1 MSSHTGSSILI
12 VNGNVVTLDEER
24 PSAQALLI
32 TDGRV
37 EKVGTSAEL
46 RPLADDIEILDVAG
60 ASVLPGF
67 IDGHTHFEL
76 TCVSLEHYI
85 NAHTPPCR
93 SLDDISDIIR
103 RQREQEA
110 DYPWIVCRSSFGLQN
125 KVTDGRLFTRQ
136 ELDALSADKP
146 LVVFAGLHVSM
157 LNSAALAA
165 LGLLD
170 TTTPTGMTV
179 HRDAEGE
186 PTGVVTEIFDKLPSW
201 PSELVASAVAAH
213 ERDILLANGITSI
226 SSIPFSGTE
235 MRAVRMAQRAGAL
248 AARVR
253 HYPVHPWGAGLD
265 SFEQLGVESGVG
277 DDHYRIGGVKLF
289 VEGIGNDGL
298 DSPADDV
305 KYTQDQLCGVVK
317 RADQL
322 GLQVLMHA
330 FTPKGVVMAAKAAE
344 SLRRIAP
351 RGERRHRIE
360 HGADYVDLANLEY
373 VRASGV
379 SLVTTPHFMYS
390 GAIEIAPPAPLRSL
404 IDAGFHL
411 IGGTDST
418 GTVLESASPLFN
430 VACAVTRRRRDGS
443 RFRPQ
448 EAITPLEGLK
458 MFTVWAAHG
467 GFEEKS
473 KGKLATG
480 YLGDAVI
487 LSANPMTTPEDK
499 LHTIRIDGTII
510 GGRLVYSA

>member
-1 MSSHTGSSILI
+1 MSSHTGSSILL
-12 VNGNVVTLDEER
+12 VNGNVVTLDEEM
-24 PSAQALLI
+24 PSAEALLI

-37 EKVGTSAEL
+37 DKVGSSADL
-46 RPLADDIEILDVAG
+46 IQLASDIEIVDVGG
-60 ASVLPGF
+60 ATVLPGF

-76 TCVSLEHYI
+76 TCVSLDHYI

-93 SLDDISDIIR
+93 SLDDIADIIR
-103 RQREQEA
+103 RDRNQEV
-110 DYPWIVCRSSFGLQN
+110 DYPWIVCRSSFGMQN

-136 ELDALSADKP
+136 ELDSLSAEKP

-165 LGLLD
+165 LSLLD
-170 TTTPTGMTV
+170 GTTPLGMTV
-179 HRDAEGE
+179 HRDENGE

-201 PSELVASAVAAH
+201 PSELVASAVSAH
-213 ERDILLANGITSI
+213 ERDVLLANGITSI
-226 SSIPFSGTE
+226 SSIPFSGSE

-253 HYPVHPWGAGLD
+253 HYPVHPWGASLD
-265 SFEQLGVESGVG
+265 SFDQLGVESGVG
-277 DDHYRIGGVKLF
+277 DDGYRIGGVKLF
-289 VEGIGNDGL
+289 VEGIGSDGL
-298 DSPADDV
+298 DGPADDV
-305 KYTQDQLCGVVK
+305 KYTQEQLDDVVR

-330 FTPKGVVMAAKAAE
+330 FTPQGVVMAAKAAE
-344 SLRRIAP
+344 SVRHLAP
-351 RGERRHRIE
+351 RERRHRIE
-360 HGADYVDLANLEY
+360 HGADYVNLEDLGY

-404 IDAGFHL
+404 IDADFDL

-430 VACAVTRRRRDGS
+430 ITCAVTRRRRDGS

-458 MFTVWAAHG
+458 MFTTWAAHG

-487 LSANPMTTPEDK
+487 LSDNPITAPEDK
-499 LHTIRIDGTII
+499 LQTISIDGTII